1 MAPGRPL
8 ALASLLALA
17 AAAATAA
24 ATDAGTSWSAVPRRT
39 VPYAELQDAAK
50 RFSQGGVSHY
60 LTLTLDEAEGLLY
73 VGAREAVFALATG
86 TVELKAAISWE
97 APVEKKAECVQKG
110 KNNQTD
116 CFNYVRFLQSYNSS
130 HLYACGTY
138 AFQPK
143 CTYIELSGFTLDP
156 VAFEDGKGKC
166 PYDPTKGHTGLIVDG
181 ELYSATFNNF
191 LGTEPVILRNL
202 GPHYS
207 MKTEYLTS
215 WLNEP
220 HFVASAFVPESAG
233 SGDDDKV
240 YFFFSERAVEYD
252 CYAEQVVARVARVCK
267 GDVGGART
275 LQKKW
280 TSFLKARLLCSA
292 PEQQLHF
299 NRLQAVFT
307 LPGARWQDTA
317 FFGVFRARWGDVDVS
332 AICRYHILEV
342 RKAFE
347 GPYKE
352 YREQAQKWG
361 RYSGEVPSP
370 RPGACITDWHRQN
383 GFASSLELPDNTLN
397 FAKKHPLMD
406 EPVPPQRGRPLLLKK
421 DANFTQLVV
430 DRVAGLDGAT
440 YEVLFIGTG
449 DGWVHKALDLGTHIH
464 LVEELQVFE
473 PAQPV
478 ESLALAGTKKLL
490 FAGSRLQVAQ
500 LPLADCGRYQSC
512 TDCVLARDPYC
523 AWSRNRSACVRTDG
537 HNGYGAPGAPGTLGT
552 AGAGPGRVRM
562 DFGKGSSP
570 RGCRAWPRGCSRSVW
585 TALPGMPRVGLWGVS
600 AGPGAGSGIPVGPSQ
615 VRSLGRGH
623 HEDPPHCALLPQLP
637 PGAGRAE
644 LRHRR
649 LLRATGGQARAPHAQ
664 ERDGG
669 GGHGPGPHVP
679 PGLQP
684 GAGALD
690 LRGPGAGGRA
700 GAGAGRGAAA
710 GAGGAGRGRA
720 AQRHVPLPGRGAG
733 RPPGRPGVPGGR
745 AGGAG
750 GAAGDA
756 GAAGEPGRGVG
767 AGRVPGRPVPAA
779 AAGRAVAVAPAAPG
793 AGQGRQGHREH
804 PGVPHRAAQGAA
816 QPALRV
822 QRRLRLGRE
831 ALGPFQLLLLGRLA
845 QDRAGPRQHGRQRL
859 LPQRRPR
866 RRVAARRHPRAAAA
880 LAHPHPPGPPARLRV
895 QRLHPAGAGR
905 RGAPG
910 LRRPG
915 RGAAAQAAAAPAPA
929 RLQPRGVVGVTALPQ
944 LGHPGAGTAHP
955 APGLGTAVSPQRL
968 PWGRG
973 CHPTSAGAHLGD
985 CHAGTGTQLGDRSA
999 VLVAALGTGRS
1010 PQCQCPPWGLTR
1022 WHRCPPWGQD
1032 GHPSAHLGDRS
1043 VTPSTGTCAGDGIV
1057 TPAVVPTVGTGLS
1070 P

>member
-1 MAPGRPL
+1 MPPCARAARVTPAPLPRGTDGAPAWPCPL
-8 ALASLLALA
+8 AGTPRCPQRRPGAMAVVVTVLLALVS
-17 AAAATAA
+17 AATGA
-24 ATDAGTSWSAVPRRT
+24 AGTPGASWSAVPRRT
-39 VPYAELQDAAK
+39 VPYEELQDTAK

-60 LTLTLDEAEGLLY
+60 LTLTLDEAEALLY

-280 TSFLKARLLCSA
+280 TSFLKARLVCSA

-317 FFGVFRARWGDVDVS
+317 FFGVFQARWGDVDVS
-332 AICRYHILEV
+332 AICRYPILEV
-342 RKAFE
+342 KKAFE

-361 RYSGEVPSP
+361 RYSGKVPTP
-370 RPGACITDWHRQN
+370 RPGSCITDWHRQN

-406 EPVPPQRGRPLLLKK
+406 EPVPPQRGRPLLLKR

-478 ESLALAGTKKLL
+478 ESLVLAGTKKLL

-500 LPLADCGRYQSC
+500 LPLAECGRYQSC

-523 AWSRNRSACVRTDG
+523 AWSRNGSACVRADG
-537 HNGYGAPGAPGTLGT
+537 HNGSHLVQDVLSSDTGACSVPQVAKQGETLLEQGARLP
-552 AGAGPGRVRM
+552 AQEYRV
-562 DFGKGSSP
+562 
-570 RGCRAWPRGCSRSVW
+570 AV
-585 TALPGMPRVGLWGVS
+585 L
-600 AGPGAGSGIPVGPSQ
+600 AGPGAPLETRAPPE
-615 VRSLGRGH
+615 SLGAVWVLAVCLG
-623 HEDPPHCALLPQLP
+623 ALCLLLLL
-637 PGAGRAE
+637 AVLSLWRR
-644 LRHRR
+644 LRHELGKGAKAIESTLVYPIELPKEPPSPRFVPSAASDSDEK
-649 LLRATGGQARAPHAQ
+649 LWDPSSYYCSDGSLKIVPGHAST
-664 ERDGG
+664 
-669 GGHGPGPHVP
+669 
-679 PGLQP
+679 
-684 GAGALD
+684 AGAA
-690 LRGPGAGGRA
+690 RCRNGGPGAASPPAAIPGQPLHSPTRIHLGPLRGSA
-700 GAGAGRGAAA
+700 SNGYIRLALGAEERPACADLAEELR
-710 GAGGAGRGRA
+710 RKLQ
-720 AQRHVPLPGRGAG
+720 QRQPLPDSN
-733 RPPGRPGVPGGR
+733 P
-745 AGGAG
+745 
-750 GAAGDA
+750 
-756 GAAGEPGRGVG
+756 E
-767 AGRVPGRPVPAA
+767 
-779 AAGRAVAVAPAAPG
+779 
-793 AGQGRQGHREH
+793 E
-804 PGVPHRAAQGAA
+804 
-816 QPALRV
+816 
-822 QRRLRLGRE
+822 
-831 ALGPFQLLLLGRLA
+831 
-845 QDRAGPRQHGRQRL
+845 
-859 LPQRRPR
+859 
-866 RRVAARRHPRAAAA
+866 
-880 LAHPHPPGPPARLRV
+880 
-895 QRLHPAGAGR
+895 
-905 RGAPG
+905 
-910 LRRPG
+910 
-915 RGAAAQAAAAPAPA
+915 
-929 RLQPRGVVGVTALPQ
+929 
-944 LGHPGAGTAHP
+944 
-955 APGLGTAVSPQRL
+955 S
-968 PWGRG
+968 
-973 CHPTSAGAHLGD
+973 
-985 CHAGTGTQLGDRSA
+985 
-999 VLVAALGTGRS
+999 
-1010 PQCQCPPWGLTR
+1010 
-1022 WHRCPPWGQD
+1022 
-1032 GHPSAHLGDRS
+1032 S
-1043 VTPSTGTCAGDGIV
+1043 V
-1057 TPAVVPTVGTGLS
+1057 
-1070 P
+1070 

>member
-1 MAPGRPL
+1 MGGPELPPPPPLGVAGAAGIAPHGTRRCPQRCPQRCPPGAMAAVT
-8 ALASLLALA
+8 ALLLLALV
-17 AAAATAA
+17 TAA
-24 ATDAGTSWSAVPRRT
+24 AGTPGAPWSAVPRRT
-39 VPYAELQDAAK
+39 VPYEELQDTAR

-60 LTLTLDEAEGLLY
+60 LTLTLDEAEALLY

-207 MKTEYLTS
+207 VKTEYLTS

-233 SGDDDKV
+233 SSGDDDKV

-280 TSFLKARLLCSA
+280 TSFLKARLVCSA

-317 FFGVFRARWGDVDVS
+317 FFGVFQARWGDVDVS
-332 AICRYHILEV
+332 AICRYPILEV

-361 RYSGEVPSP
+361 RYSGEVPTP

-406 EPVPPQRGRPLLLKK
+406 QPVPPQRGRPLLLKR

-449 DGWVHKALDLGTHIH
+449 DGWVHKALDLGTRTH

-473 PAQPV
+473 PPQPV
-478 ESLALAGTKKLL
+478 ESLVLAGTKKLL

-500 LPLADCGRYQSC
+500 LPLAECGRYRSC

-523 AWSRNRSACVRTDG
+523 AWSRNGSACVRTDG
-537 HNGYGAPGAPGTLGT
+537 HNGSHLVQDVLSSDTTACSVPQVAKQGPLTPKNVTVVAGTDLVLT
-552 AGAGPGRVRM
+552 CRLASNLARALWTFEGR
-562 DFGKGSSP
+562 
-570 RGCRAWPRGCSRSVW
+570 
-585 TALPGMPRVGLWGVS
+585 AL
-600 AGPGAGSGIPVGPSQ
+600 AAQ
-615 VRSLGRGH
+615 Q
-623 HEDPPHCALLPQLP
+623 ALLP
-637 PGAGRAE
+637 GEAR
-644 LRHRR
+644 
-649 LLRATGGQARAPHAQ
+649 LRAL
-664 ERDGG
+664 
-669 GGHGPGPHVP
+669 VV
-679 PGLQP
+679 P
-684 GAGALD
+684 GAGAQHSGTYRCLAEEQGAR
-690 LRGPGAGGRA
+690 LPAQEYRVAVLPGPGAPLETRA
-700 GAGAGRGAAA
+700 PPQGLGAVWVLAVCLGALCLLLLLAVLSLWRRLRHELGKGAKAIESTLVYPIELPKEPPSPRFVPSAASDSDEKLWDPASYYYSDGSLKIVPGHANAA
-710 GAGGAGRGRA
+710 GAARCHNGAASPPAGIPGQPLHSPTRIHLGPLRGSASNGYIRLA
-720 AQRHVPLPGRGAG
+720 LGAEERPACADLAEELRRKLQQRQPLPDSN
-733 RPPGRPGVPGGR
+733 P
-745 AGGAG
+745 
-750 GAAGDA
+750 
-756 GAAGEPGRGVG
+756 E
-767 AGRVPGRPVPAA
+767 
-779 AAGRAVAVAPAAPG
+779 
-793 AGQGRQGHREH
+793 E
-804 PGVPHRAAQGAA
+804 
-816 QPALRV
+816 
-822 QRRLRLGRE
+822 
-831 ALGPFQLLLLGRLA
+831 
-845 QDRAGPRQHGRQRL
+845 
-859 LPQRRPR
+859 
-866 RRVAARRHPRAAAA
+866 
-880 LAHPHPPGPPARLRV
+880 
-895 QRLHPAGAGR
+895 
-905 RGAPG
+905 
-910 LRRPG
+910 
-915 RGAAAQAAAAPAPA
+915 
-929 RLQPRGVVGVTALPQ
+929 
-944 LGHPGAGTAHP
+944 
-955 APGLGTAVSPQRL
+955 S
-968 PWGRG
+968 
-973 CHPTSAGAHLGD
+973 
-985 CHAGTGTQLGDRSA
+985 
-999 VLVAALGTGRS
+999 
-1010 PQCQCPPWGLTR
+1010 
-1022 WHRCPPWGQD
+1022 
-1032 GHPSAHLGDRS
+1032 S
-1043 VTPSTGTCAGDGIV
+1043 V
-1057 TPAVVPTVGTGLS
+1057 
-1070 P
+1070 